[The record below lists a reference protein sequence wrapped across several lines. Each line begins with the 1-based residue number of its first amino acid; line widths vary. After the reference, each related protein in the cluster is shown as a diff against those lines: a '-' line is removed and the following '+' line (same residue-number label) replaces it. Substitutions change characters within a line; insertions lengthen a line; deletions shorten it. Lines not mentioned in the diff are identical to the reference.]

1 MSSLDMVEADA
12 ASPRIR
18 LDDKP
23 VSTDSM
29 VTVRLS
35 ELHEPKDTLD
45 SEQINSGP
53 PSRASSVMSRSSG
66 RSSTST
72 EDSLRDRSVDWEE
85 LEKTEEQEP
94 KDEDTDEVS
103 AMEALLVFGP
113 FH

>member
-1 MSSLDMVEADA
+1 MVDADDN
-12 ASPRIR
+12 SPRIR

-45 SEQINSGP
+45 SEETNNGP
-53 PSRASSVMSRSSG
+53 PSRASSVLSRASG
-66 RSSTST
+66 RSSMST
-72 EDSLRDRSVDWEE
+72 EDSLQDRSVDWEE

-94 KDEDTDEVS
+94 KDEDTDDVS
-103 AMEALLVFGP
+103 ANVVLLVFGS

>member
-1 MSSLDMVEADA
+1 MSSLDMVEADD
-12 ASPRIR
+12 ASPRVR
-18 LDDKP
+18 VDDKP

-35 ELHEPKDTLD
+35 ELQEPKDILD

-53 PSRASSVMSRSSG
+53 PSRASSVMSRSSV

-94 KDEDTDEVS
+94 KGEDTDEVS
-103 AMEALLVFGP
+103 AMVVLLVFGP